1 MKYFNNIKV
10 NYFWPRRRP
19 CRAPQ
24 CRGCAG
30 HIPPPGGSAGRS
42 RDILCNVNMEQ
53 ADFLTS
59 LLTLLRLPCRSRR
72 HCPARSRWS
81 SCSICLEDS
90 PAPTCRGQSRR
101 SSSPSPCRGRRSSTS
116 CGKYFKTEGNLG
128 SNVEPRVGLHTLED
142 GQQHQARQS
151 LRQHPLLGL
160 YSSES
165 ITPHSYCLVENQT
178 YSTEKYSITWV
189 TTSTSVIL
197 QSSPITGLRRV
208 KTLCVVVT
216 VCLTSQSEVWGVTL
230 NMLTL
235 AAQTMT
241 PSHLHSYLSSTTILR
256 QIVQLHYQYQC
267 GLTSL

>member
-19 CRAPQ
+19 CRAPL

-42 RDILCNVNMEQ
+42 RDILCNVNMEP

-116 CGKYFKTEGNLG
+116 SGKYFKTEGNLG

-165 ITPHSYCLVENQT
+165 ITPHSYFWWKIKLIALEN
-178 YSTEKYSITWV
+178 
-189 TTSTSVIL
+189 IL
-197 QSSPITGLRRV
+197 SLESLLLLLSHCSPLLSQDWGGWRHCVLLW
-208 KTLCVVVT
+208 LCVSPLRAR
-216 VCLTSQSEVWGVTL
+216 CEVWL
-230 NMLTL
+230 W
-235 AAQTMT
+235 
-241 PSHLHSYLSSTTILR
+241 I
-256 QIVQLHYQYQC
+256 C
-267 GLTSL
+267 